1 MHYIELVPAIIYYIA
16 VSLMISGLY
25 SDKPMLRPPLVCK
38 RLRMLGFL
46 KSDITL
52 ILLDIISHNCRM
64 LGYGNFPFHL
74 C

>member
-1 MHYIELVPAIIYYIA
+1 MYYIELVPAIIYYTT

-25 SDKPMLRPPLVCK
+25 SDKPMLRPPLACI

-52 ILLDIISHNCRM
+52 ILLDIISHNCRI
-64 LGYGNFPFHL
+64 LGCRNLPFHL
-74 C
+74 S